1 MLKRVY
7 SVEVVNENGTEKVL
21 KAFQEYEDAKKYA
34 MNHKEKLKE
43 NEYLNIIYTAY
54 EFPNQK
60 VIWTVGG
67 WNEKGPL
74 EKETFAHLGEAYDT
88 FEDLIEDINIEY
100 GYDRKT
106 NIFHDVVK
114 IDWVSENEIYGRYDV
129 QNHCGE
135 IFFKREILK

>member
-54 EFPNQK
+54 EFPEQK
-60 VIWTVGG
+60 VIWVVGG
-67 WNEKGPL
+67 WNEKETL
-74 EKETFAHLGEAYDT
+74 EKETFSHLGEAYDT
-88 FEDLIEDINIEY
+88 FEDLIEDINTEY
-100 GYDRKT
+100 GYDRET
-106 NIFHDVVK
+106 TTFHDVVK
-114 IDWVSENEIYGRYDV
+114 IDWVSDNEIYGRYDV

-135 IFFKREILK
+135 IYFKREILK